1 MSAPP
6 QEGAGRRDDRPA
18 WKRWWP
24 LVAILALGV
33 LVLAF
38 DLHQY
43 LSFATLEKHREA
55 LLAWVTGRPIVSALV
70 FVLIYAVATAL
81 SLPGGAILT
90 VTAGFLFGV
99 WVGAGLSVV
108 GATIGAVAVFL
119 IARTSLGRVLKD
131 KAGPRLA
138 RMERGFAENGL
149 SYLLVLRLV
158 PIFPFWLVNIVP
170 ALLGVGLAT
179 FTLATFV
186 GIIPGSLVFA
196 SVGNGLGAV
205 LDAGEKPDL
214 GIIFRPAV
222 LLPMLGLAALAMVPV
237 LYRAIVKRR
246 PQRV

>member
-1 MSAPP
+1 MTLDDFAAVSRQVPVIADLKP
-6 QEGAGRRDDRPA
+6 AGTGY
-18 WKRWWP
+18 
-24 LVAILALGV
+24 LEN
-33 LVLAF
+33 
-38 DLHQY
+38 LHR
-43 LSFATLEKHREA
+43 A
-55 LLAWVTGRPIVSALV
+55 
-70 FVLIYAVATAL
+70 
-81 SLPGGAILT
+81 GG
-90 VTAGFLFGV
+90 
-99 WVGAGLSVV
+99 
-108 GATIGAVAVFL
+108 
-119 IARTSLGRVLKD
+119 
-131 KAGPRLA
+131 
-138 RMERGFAENGL
+138 
-149 SYLLVLRLV
+149 
-158 PIFPFWLVNIVP
+158 VP